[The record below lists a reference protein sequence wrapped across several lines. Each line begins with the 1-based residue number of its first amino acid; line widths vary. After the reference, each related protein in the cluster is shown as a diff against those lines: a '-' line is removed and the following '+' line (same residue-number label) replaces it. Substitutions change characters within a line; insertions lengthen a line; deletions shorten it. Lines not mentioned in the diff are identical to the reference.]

1 MTRLS
6 RSRSAPATSVAVALL
21 ALLAACG
28 GGGGGG
34 GGSTP
39 PVTPGTSALIWGSG
53 TWGSKQWSATANA
66 QLATETTAAPSSNP
80 TTTDLVSEETS
91 R

>member
-1 MTRLS
+1 MG
-6 RSRSAPATSVAVALL
+6 LL
-21 ALLAACG
+21 ALLAAC
-28 GGGGGG
+28 GGGGG

-39 PVTPGTSALIWGSG
+39 PVTPGTNALIWGSG

-66 QLATETTAAPSSNP
+66 QLATETPAAPSSNP
-80 TTTDLVSEETS
+80 THADLVSQETS

>member
-6 RSRSAPATSVAVALL
+6 HSRAALATKVAVGLL

-28 GGGGGG
+28 GGGGG
-34 GGSTP
+34 STP
-39 PVTPGTSALIWGSG
+39 PVTPPSNALIWGTG

-66 QLATETTAAPSSNP
+66 QLATEPPASPAANP
-80 TTTDLVSEETS
+80 TNQDFVPQETS

>member
-6 RSRSAPATSVAVALL
+6 RSRTAPATKVAVGLL
-21 ALLAACG
+21 ALLAAC
-28 GGGGGG
+28 GGGG

-39 PVTPGTSALIWGSG
+39 PVTPGTNALIWGSG
-53 TWGSKQWSATANA
+53 TWGSQQWSATANA
-66 QLATETTAAPSSNP
+66 QLATETPASPASNP
-80 TTTDLVSEETS
+80 TTPEFVSQETS

>member
-1 MTRLS
+1 MTRLP
-6 RSRSAPATSVAVALL
+6 RSRSLRATPAAVGLL
-21 ALLAACG
+21 ALFAAC
-28 GGGGGG
+28 GGGGG

-39 PVTPGTSALIWGSG
+39 PVTPSSSALIWGSG

-66 QLATETTAAPSSNP
+66 QLAPETTDSPSSNP
-80 TTTDLVSEETS
+80 TTQDFVSQETS